1 MDAEHVPTTTTTG
14 RRGGW
19 QPRAIIALAVV
30 WVLLWDKVSLGNV
43 VNGLIIGAVVT
54 QVFPLPSIEYFGR
67 IHPWRLVVLV
77 ARFLVDLVVAAVQ
90 IVISTLSPRPSLG
103 GSIVEVQLRTR
114 SEFYMT
120 IVSALV
126 SLVPGSIV
134 VEARRRA
141 GILYVHGFHV
151 TSPEGLEALRQD
163 VLDVE
168 TRVVRAIGTDEEI
181 TLCTQGPTAPGRAA
195 QETEDA

>member
-1 MDAEHVPTTTTTG
+1 MSTSSAERTRPPSR

-30 WVLLWDKVSLGNV
+30 WVLLWDRVTLGNV
-43 VNGLIIGAVVT
+43 VNGLIVGAVVT
-54 QVFPLPSIEYFGR
+54 QVFPLPSIQYSGR
-67 IHPWRLVVLV
+67 VHPWRLLVLLV
-77 ARFLVDLVVAAVQ
+77 RFFTDLVVAATEVARA
-90 IVISTLSPRPSLG
+90 TLTPRPSQG
-103 GSIVEVQLRTR
+103 GSIVEVRLRVQ

-134 VEARRRA
+134 VEARRTA
-141 GILYVHGFHV
+141 NVLYVHGFHV
-151 TSPEGLEALRQD
+151 TTVEELELLRQD

-168 TRVVRAIGTDEEI
+168 TRVVRAIGSAEEI
-181 TLCTQGPTAPGRAA
+181 ALCTEVT
-195 QETEDA
+195 T

>member
-1 MDAEHVPTTTTTG
+1 MDAEHAPVTG

-30 WVLLWDKVSLGNV
+30 WVLLWDKISLGNV

-54 QVFPLPSIEYFGR
+54 QIFPLPSIEYFGR
-67 IHPWRLVVLV
+67 IHPWRLVVLI
-77 ARFLVDLVVAAVQ
+77 ARFLLDLVVAAVQ
-90 IVISTLSPRPSLG
+90 IVIATLSPRPSLG

-134 VEARRRA
+134 VEARRQA

-151 TSPEGLEALRQD
+151 TSPEGLEELRQD

-195 QETEDA
+195 QETEEA

>member
-1 MDAEHVPTTTTTG
+1 MDAEVQTTTT

-30 WVLLWDKVSLGNV
+30 WVLLWDKVSLGNI

-54 QVFPLPSIEYFGR
+54 QIFPLPSIQYFGR
-67 IHPWRLVVLV
+67 VHPWRLTLLIG
-77 ARFLVDLVVAAVQ
+77 RFLIDLVVAAVE
-90 IVISTLSPRPSLG
+90 IVVATLSPGPSRG

-141 GILYVHGFHV
+141 GILYVHGFHI
-151 TSPEGLEALRQD
+151 TSPEGLEELRQD

-168 TRVVRAIGTDEEI
+168 TRVVRALGTAEEI
-181 TLCTQGPTAPGRAA
+181 SLCTREEAP
-195 QETEDA
+195 

>member
-1 MDAEHVPTTTTTG
+1 MDAGTSLTPTDPATTSRV
-14 RRGGW
+14 RRGGF

-30 WVLLWDKVSLGNV
+30 WVLLWDKVSLGNA

-54 QVFPLPSIEYFGR
+54 QVFPLPSIQYFGR

-90 IVISTLSPRPSLG
+90 IVITTLSPSPSQG

-120 IVSALV
+120 IVSSLV

-134 VEARRRA
+134 VEARRAA
-141 GILYVHGFHV
+141 GVLYVHGFHV
-151 TSPEGLEALRQD
+151 TTPEGMDELRQD

-168 TRVVRAIGTDEEI
+168 TRVVQAIGTADEI
-181 TLCTQGPTAPGRAA
+181 ALCTETGTPTEEAA
-195 QETEDA
+195 

>member
-1 MDAEHVPTTTTTG
+1 MSTSSVDNDQASR

-30 WVLLWDKVSLGNV
+30 WVLLWDQVTLGNV

-54 QVFPLPSIEYFGR
+54 QVFPLPSIQYAGR
-67 IHPWRLVVLV
+67 IHPWPMLVLLVRFFADLVSAAVEV
-77 ARFLVDLVVAAVQ
+77 ARA
-90 IVISTLSPRPSLG
+90 TLDRHPSKG

-120 IVSALV
+120 IISALV

-134 VEARRRA
+134 VEARRTA

-151 TSPEGLEALRQD
+151 TTEEELEQLRRD
-163 VLDVE
+163 VLDLE
-168 TRVVRAIGTDEEI
+168 TRVVRAMGSTEEI
-181 TLCTQGPTAPGRAA
+181 SLCTKVAS
-195 QETEDA
+195 